1 MPLSRLQWRILST
14 TPEGFAGDR
23 SRSLEHA
30 PKGKKVEVVQIE
42 DNRDSRRQ
50 LARLG
55 IQPGSILCVRQSAPL
70 GGPLL
75 VETQG
80 AVLALGRT
88 LSRKIQVRL
97 VP

>member
-1 MPLSRLQWRILST
+1 MPLSRLQWRILSA
-14 TPEGFAGDR
+14 TPEGFAGDCN
-23 SRSLEHA
+23 RSLDHV

-42 DNRDSRRQ
+42 GSRDTRRQ
-50 LARLG
+50 LAQLG

-97 VP
+97 LP